1 MLFVTTLPIPQIE
14 SKSVRK
20 KHNICTTPDTIPL
33 HCVKT
38 CLMNH
43 LVTKQMIN
51 IVGCLKKNKANF
63 NSTPQFLRVSLPA
76 LITHKWHVI
85 EPSESPKAKH
95 SHWVFYH
102 IIQATCQ
109 DLWIL
114 QPLLTFPFLRNGLFY
129 VKSFELLIKSLQFLL
144 FTKIPMGWI
153 GYGRCAGCSHPSVV
167 RSWFISC
174 VLTLCYVTYKSLL
187 LI

>member
-1 MLFVTTLPIPQIE
+1 MEFIHRTEDSLEMLFVTTLPIPQIE

-76 LITHKWHVI
+76 LITHKLHVI

-114 QPLLTFPFLRNGLFY
+114 QPLLTFPFLRNG
-129 VKSFELLIKSLQFLL
+129 
-144 FTKIPMGWI
+144 
-153 GYGRCAGCSHPSVV
+153 AGMATVGIAV
-167 RSWFISC
+167 YFM
-174 VLTLCYVTYKSLL
+174 
-187 LI
+187 